1 MPENS
6 DTETLHLR
14 VTVGDVTVEVEGP
27 MDDAETWFESL
38 REDYL
43 GDVDDE
49 TLEAAANGSSEIAN
63 DAPTGQNSESNA
75 TGSRIGKSRSLTEYY
90 KQANNPTKRD
100 AALIVGWY
108 LEYHEEQS
116 DFTKPE
122 VEERAQDA
130 KISLGANVSRDL
142 SEQVSNSHLEKVDE
156 RDGQDAYHL
165 TLTGEEYIEG
175 ELLEVRG

>member
-1 MPENS
+1 MPEDS
-6 DTETLHLR
+6 ESEMLHLR
-14 VTVGDVTVEVEGP
+14 VTVGNITVEAEGP
-27 MDDAETWFESL
+27 RDDAETWFESL

-49 TLEAAANGSSEIAN
+49 TLEAVANGSGETVN
-63 DAPTGQNSESNA
+63 DSPTAQNSESDI
-75 TGSRIGKSRSLTEYY
+75 TSTSTRKSRSLTEYY

-116 DFTKPE
+116 NFTKPE
-122 VEERAQDA
+122 IEERAQDA
-130 KISLGANVSRDL
+130 KIGLGANVSRDL
-142 SEQVSNSHLEKVDE
+142 SEQVGNSHLEKVDE

-165 TLTGEEYIEG
+165 TLTGEEYVEK
-175 ELLEVRG
+175 ELLEM